1 MPDQRPFAEQCGID
15 EFELSESLL
24 LRTTEQDWLNSTS
37 APNYRAHL
45 SERMSMST
53 LQETHEIPANCYGQP
68 VTEIQ
73 HYTDRLFRFRITR
86 PADFRFRAGEFVM
99 IGLPDTER
107 PIFRAYSIASPT
119 WDDTL
124 EFYSIKVPDGPL
136 TGKLQ
141 KIQTGDTVLLR
152 KKSTG
157 TLVHDALL
165 PGKRLWMFS
174 SGTGIAPFASLV
186 RDPETW
192 EKFNQVILVQT
203 CRGYAELTYG
213 NDLVC
218 SAQSDPLIGEQAQV
232 GLVHYAATT
241 RETSARM
248 GRITSLIENGKIF
261 SDLNLP
267 ALTPEDDRV
276 MICGSMSMLN
286 DVKLLTE
293 RAGLIEG
300 ANNRPGQFV
309 VERAFVG

>member
-1 MPDQRPFAEQCGID
+1 
-15 EFELSESLL
+15 
-24 LRTTEQDWLNSTS
+24 
-37 APNYRAHL
+37 
-45 SERMSMST
+45 MSI
-53 LQETHEIPANCYGQP
+53 LQETNEIPANCYGQP

-99 IGLPDTER
+99 IGLPDAER
-107 PIFRAYSIASPT
+107 SIFRAYSIASPT

-136 TGKLQ
+136 TSQLQ
-141 KIQTGDTVLLR
+141 KIQLGDQVLLR

-165 PGKRLWMFS
+165 PGKRLWLFS

-192 EKFNQVILVQT
+192 EKFDKVILVQT
-203 CRGYAELTYG
+203 CRSYAELTYG
-213 NDLVC
+213 NDLVLR
-218 SAQSDPLIGEQAQV
+218 AQSDPLIGEQAQA
-232 GLVHYAATT
+232 GLVHYATTT

-248 GRITSLIENGKIF
+248 GRITSLMENGKIF

-267 ALTPEDDRV
+267 ALRPEDDRV

-293 RAGLIEG
+293 QAGLTEG